1 MERAGSPRLYSQVSE
16 DIQPI
21 VAVGQNVW
29 RIERAHDARVVIDA
43 ADYYRIIAE
52 AMSEA
57 ERRIF
62 IVGWDFDTR
71 ISLVPDEDG
80 QYHSSLGHFFL
91 ELVREKPSRA
101 IDILKWNFGALKQF
115 LSIRAAYWLV
125 RWWIAR
131 PIHLKFDSS
140 HPAGCSHHQKIVI
153 LDETF
158 AACGGIDI
166 AMRRWDTRD
175 HSPEN
180 DLRTTPNGNP
190 YDPWHDITMIMR
202 GPVAGA
208 LADLGRE
215 RWKVATQ
222 YDIEPLEQGDE
233 GYWPD
238 KCEPMFE
245 DVDIAI
251 SRTRACWRDVEEVR
265 ENEALFLDMIERCE
279 RFLYIENQY
288 FTSAKIAA
296 AICSRLSEDNP
307 PEIVMVMPRT
317 GDGFLEAKAMDG
329 TRQRLMETISKA
341 QGGENFRIYIPVNK
355 ADTDI
360 YVHAK
365 LSIVDDRLI
374 RIGSSNLNNRS
385 MGLDSECDVTIDCG
399 LPQNVGKGHEDTI
412 REVRHDLMA
421 EHLGVDQEA
430 VAREEAQGRGL
441 IATIEALRGEE
452 KTLDHLEKRDLSD
465 IEEFIST
472 HELGDPES
480 AEETFEP
487 FARKTLRDRWRERR
501 KSIRKRFSRKD

>member
-1 MERAGSPRLYSQVSE
+1 MSE
-16 DIQPI
+16 ELQPI

-43 ADYYRIIAE
+43 ADYYRLIAE

-57 ERRIF
+57 EHRIF

-71 ISLVPDEDG
+71 ISLVPNEDG

-91 ELVREKPSRA
+91 EMAREKPSRS

-115 LSIRAAYWLV
+115 LSVRAAYWLF

-131 PIHLKFDSS
+131 PINLKFDSS

-175 HSPEN
+175 HEP
-180 DLRTTPNGNP
+180 DDPTRKTPNGKP

-215 RWKVATQ
+215 RWQVATHNEI
-222 YDIEPLEQGDE
+222 DKLGRDGE
-233 GYWPD
+233 GYWPE
-238 KCEPMFE
+238 KCEPMFR

-251 SRTRACWRDVEEVR
+251 SRTRACWRDVTELQ
-265 ENEALFLDMIERCE
+265 ENEALYIDMIERCE

-288 FTSAKIAA
+288 FTSSKIAA
-296 AICSRLSEDNP
+296 AICARLAEDDP
-307 PEIVMVMPRT
+307 PEIVLVMPRT
-317 GDGFLEAKAMDG
+317 GDGFLESKAMDG
-329 TRQRLMETISKA
+329 TRQRLMETISKSKD
-341 QGGENFRIYIPVNK
+341 GENFRIYVPVNG

-365 LSIVDDRLI
+365 LSIVDDRLV

-399 LPQNVGKGHEDTI
+399 LPQNADRGHEDTI
-412 REVRHDLMA
+412 RDIRHDLMA
-421 EHLGVDQEA
+421 EHLGVDKDAVAKQEA
-430 VAREEAQGRGL
+430 EGRGL
-441 IATIEALRGEE
+441 IATIEALRGEG
-452 KTLDHLEKRDLSD
+452 KTLDLLEKRDLGD
-465 IEEFIST
+465 IEEFISE

-480 AEETFEP
+480 TEEMFEP
-487 FARKTLRDRWRERR
+487 FARKTLRQRWRQRR

>member
-1 MERAGSPRLYSQVSE
+1 MSE
-16 DIQPI
+16 ELQPI
-21 VAVGQNVW
+21 VAVGRNVW
-29 RIERAHDARVVIDA
+29 KIERAHDARVVIDA
-43 ADYYRIIAE
+43 ADYYRVIAE
-52 AMSEA
+52 AMTKA
-57 ERRIF
+57 ESRIF

-71 ISLVPDEDG
+71 ISLVPDGEG

-91 ELVREKPSRA
+91 ELAREKPERA

-115 LSIRAAYWLV
+115 LSVRAAYWLL

-131 PIHLKFDSS
+131 PISLKFDSS

-166 AMRRWDTRD
+166 AMRRWDTRAHEPD
-175 HSPEN
+175 AEN
-180 DLRTTPNGNP
+180 RTTPNGKP

-215 RWKVATQ
+215 RWQVATHHEIDQ
-222 YDIEPLEQGDE
+222 LERQDE

-238 KCEPMFE
+238 NCEPMFS

-251 SRTRACWRDVEEVR
+251 SRTRACWRDVSEVR
-265 ENEALFLDMIERCE
+265 ENEALFVDMIERCE

-288 FTSAKIAA
+288 FTSPKIAA
-296 AICSRLSEDNP
+296 AICSRLAEDDP

-329 TRQRLMETISKA
+329 TRQRLMETISKSK
-341 QGGENFRIYIPVNK
+341 GGENFRIYIPING

-399 LPQNVGKGHEDTI
+399 LPQNAGKGHEKSI
-412 REVRHDLMA
+412 RKVRHDLMA
-421 EHLGVDQEA
+421 EHLGVDIET
-430 VAREEAQGRGL
+430 VAKEEAKGNGL
-441 IATIEALRGEE
+441 VATIEALRGQD
-452 KTLDHLEKRDLSD
+452 KTLDHLEKRELGDL
-465 IEEFIST
+465 EEFISE

-480 AEETFEP
+480 TDEMFEP
-487 FARKTLRDRWRERR
+487 FARKTLRQRWRQRR